1 MGTCDGTTWWRG
13 VLLVTGALSTTV
25 GHEAYAQQSDAAA
38 ARPLFEEGR
47 RLMKAGH
54 YTEACPK
61 LEAARQL
68 YAGSGVLLNLGDC
81 HEHTNRTASAWREF
95 GEAAA
100 AAAALGRHQEEVEAN
115 RRKALIEPRLSRVQV
130 HVTTDVP
137 GLVITLDGKPVDHTT
152 LSAAFPIDAGT
163 HQWSASAS
171 GYVSWSST
179 SETVQPGTTLVLEV
193 PDLKP
198 VPPEPPPAQT
208 ANAPGPDGKLPSTP
222 LQVEPSS
229 GLGTQKVL
237 SLVAGGLGV
246 VGLGVGGALGLMAK
260 AQDNTAAGET
270 GPAHHTDSVSAV
282 SKANVATGVFI
293 AGGALAATG
302 VVLWLTA
309 PGAKAAVG
317 FNGSGITIAGS
328 F

>member
-1 MGTCDGTTWWRG
+1 
-13 VLLVTGALSTTV
+13 VLLVAGALSTTV
-25 GHEAYAQQSDAAA
+25 GHDAYAQQSDAAA

-81 HEHTNRTASAWREF
+81 HEHTDRTASAWREF

-130 HVTTDVP
+130 HVTTEVP
-137 GLVITLDGKPVDHTT
+137 GLVITLDGKPVDRAT
-152 LSAAFPIDAGT
+152 LSAAFPVDAGT

-171 GYVSWSST
+171 GYVPWSST
-179 SETVQPGTTLVLEV
+179 SETVQPGTTLLLEV

-198 VPPEPPPAQT
+198 VAPEPPPQPAI
-208 ANAPGPDGKLPSTP
+208 APGSDEKRPSTP
-222 LQVEPSS
+222 LPIEPSS

-237 SLVAGGLGV
+237 SLVAGGVGV
-246 VGLGVGGALGLMAK
+246 VSLGLGGALGLIAK

-270 GPAHHTDSVSAV
+270 GPAHHTDSASAV

-309 PGAKAAVG
+309 PAAKASVG
-317 FNGSGITIAGS
+317 FNGSGFTVAGS